1 MWMNAPTANILA
13 VEEQD
18 VRTLMVHTGVLPSDS
33 VPPDKN
39 SMPRDNAYVSKKYQV
54 SWKYTQYAT
63 CVFQKLSL
71 WKLG

>member
-18 VRTLMVHTGVLPSDS
+18 VKTLMVHTGVLPSDS

-54 SWKYTQYAT
+54 SWK
-63 CVFQKLSL
+63 
-71 WKLG
+71 